1 MDTEA
6 LWNSFLGKIF
16 IRLIGAI
23 MDSRLRYI
31 FWKPEK
37 ILAGAKLFDGMNIL
51 EVGCGTGFFTLPA
64 AHMVGTN
71 GHITS
76 IDVLSK
82 SVELVTEKINQ
93 QGIPN
98 ATVLQRNALDTK
110 LDDQSYDRV
119 FVFGVIP
126 APMLPADLLSKEISR
141 VLKPE
146 GILAVWPKSWVK
158 KEIVDSGYFIFQSTE
173 NGVMRFNKSDRK

>member
-23 MDSRLRYI
+23 MDSRLRYV

-37 ILAGAKLFDGMNIL
+37 ILAEAGLSDGMNIL
-51 EVGCGTGFFTLPA
+51 EVGCGTGFFTIPA
-64 AHMVGTN
+64 AGMVGTN

-82 SVELVTEKINQ
+82 SVELVTEKIKQ
-93 QGIPN
+93 QGITN
-98 ATVLQRNALDTK
+98 ATILQRNALDTK
-110 LDDQSYDRV
+110 LDSQSFDRV

-126 APMLPADLLSKEISR
+126 APMLPADQLSGELHR
-141 VLKPE
+141 LLKPD
-146 GILAVWPKSWVK
+146 GVLAVWPPSWVK
-158 KEIVDSGYFIFQSTE
+158 GEIEGTGLFKFQSTE
-173 NGVMRFNKSDRK
+173 NGVMRFNKI